1 MLNKAKMTRTVA
13 VIAPMVDEKQ
23 YHLDFRLLLSGS
35 GRELTLSTLL
45 DLAKDNFST
54 RNIHPIPSKRNM
66 MPAAGF
72 YLAGL
77 LREQGYNTLLTYECN
92 KESLE
97 LIASE
102 DPIAVCLSTTM
113 ILSNDSLKNYLNK
126 IRDYLPETVII
137 VGGIYVWK
145 SYQFY
150 EFAAGKK
157 ELANNSSE
165 LLFHANSSDFDAD
178 VFVVAPHGRE
188 SLLMVLKEIQNGKN
202 SSFEDIPNLALPD
215 SSGEFIFTRRS
226 LEEVDYDV
234 DFTRWDLIDELPE
247 QIPIR
252 TSIGCPFRC
261 RYCDFYRLN
270 PDIFFRSKES
280 LRKELDMLVPRIKNT
295 SSILHAT
302 DDNIFIHNKRLKEVV
317 EVFIDAEIQRWIGF
331 MRASTINELNID
343 LVRRSGLL
351 IALVGVESGDEGQ
364 LQRMNKAQSLV
375 KVKQGIELMDQHGI
389 NVLMTYIMGFPGETP
404 ETVNNT
410 ARFINDLQIRRA
422 SSSYLLF
429 PLLISPFSDLAMT
442 EYRQKWQIKGIW
454 EHWSHYTMNYEE
466 SIEYSYKLF
475 RQVSRVPYHY
485 LEERTA
491 FNQHAFNTKQRLRL
505 FQLRHKL
512 TLAILDKLPGYRI
525 REIIT
530 DISGELQLP
539 VESISD
545 VFINEITIG

>member
-1 MLNKAKMTRTVA
+1 MSRTVA
-13 VIAPMVDEKQ
+13 VIAPMVDEDQ
-23 YHLDFRLLLSGS
+23 YDLDFRILLSNS

-45 DLAKDNFST
+45 ELAKDNFST
-54 RNIHPIPSKRNM
+54 QNIHPIPSKRNM

-77 LREQGYNTLLTYECN
+77 LREQGYHTLLTNEFN

-102 DPIAVCLSTTM
+102 NPFAVCLSSTM
-113 ILSNDSLKNYLNK
+113 ILSNDSLRNYLNK
-126 IRDYLPETVII
+126 IREYLPEAVII

-150 EFAAGKK
+150 EWAAGKK
-157 ELANNSSE
+157 EFENSSSE

-188 SLLMVLKEIQNGKN
+188 ALLMVLKELRNGKN
-202 SSFEDIPNLALPD
+202 SSFENIPNLALPD
-215 SSGEFIFTRRS
+215 SSGKYFFTRRKD
-226 LEEVDYDV
+226 EEVDYNQ
-234 DFTRWDLIDELPE
+234 DFTRWDFIDELPE

-270 PDIFFRSKES
+270 PTIFLRSKES
-280 LRKELDMLVPRIKNT
+280 LKKELGMLVPRIKNT
-295 SSILHAT
+295 ASIIHAT
-302 DDNIFIHNKRLKEVV
+302 DDNIFIHSNRLKEVA
-317 EVFIDAEIQRWIGF
+317 EVFINAEIKRWIGF
-331 MRASTINELNID
+331 MRASAINESNID
-343 LVRRSGLL
+343 LLRRSGLL

-364 LQRMNKAQSLV
+364 LRRMNKAQSLE
-375 KVKQGIELMDQHGI
+375 KVKRGIELMDQCGI

-410 ARFINDLQIRRA
+410 ALFIDNLQVGRA

-429 PLLISPFSDLAMT
+429 PLFITPFSDLALT
-442 EYRQKWQIKGIW
+442 DYRRKWQIKGLRD
-454 EHWSHYTMNYEE
+454 HWSHYTMNHEE
-466 SIEYSYKLF
+466 SIEYSAKLF

-485 LEERTA
+485 TQERTF
-491 FNQHAFNTKQRLRL
+491 FNQQAFTEKQRLRL
-505 FQLRHKL
+505 FELRQKL
-512 TLAILDKLPGYRI
+512 TIALMDKLPENHI
-525 REIIT
+525 REIII

-545 VFINEITIG
+545 EFINEITIG